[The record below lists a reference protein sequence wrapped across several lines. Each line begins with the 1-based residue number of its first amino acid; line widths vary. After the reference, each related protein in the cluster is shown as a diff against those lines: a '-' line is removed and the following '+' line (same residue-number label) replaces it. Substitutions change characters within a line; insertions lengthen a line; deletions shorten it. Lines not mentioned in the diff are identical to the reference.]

1 MLGRGHA
8 ASVSPPDRWRVYLL
22 ECKDGSYY
30 TGIAKDVTARLADH
44 NAGKGAKYTRGRT
57 PARLL
62 AQSGPM
68 DRGDAL
74 RAELRIKRLDREE
87 KPAAVKRAARKR

>member
-1 MLGRGHA
+1 M
-8 ASVSPPDRWRVYLL
+8 SPPDRWRVYLL
-22 ECKDGSYY
+22 ECNDGSYY
-30 TGIAKDVTARLADH
+30 TGIAKDVAARLADH

-62 AQSGPM
+62 AQSGFM